1 MLPTSSQYVYVTD
14 TNNFPSTLE
23 SNGQES
29 VHVVTPVEVIPVDPS
44 APILSNKN
52 PLRLVANNGQYISLD
67 GSGNPNV
74 QRVVQI
80 LNAKNI
86 VKKEG
91 AVSLNYDNKNI
102 VCNVY
107 HANRNQFLQA
117 AVSQATA
124 QSSAPRRRGRRP
136 GRKNK
141 TRDDDD
147 PDYVPDLPEELL
159 TSYPVQHSPSSG
171 QMSVYSDRNFDPEYD
186 DTSDLE
192 SYSSSISNEFVCEIC
207 SRSFQNKAGLSRH
220 KMLKHSGKKISVG
233 PKVDPARRAQLRYDN
248 LKSALEKAS
257 PQDIIEL
264 AAPYVAQYVPLW
276 NYLFLRTEFANKP
289 TGEVN
294 ISQLP
299 VPPPEMPLV
308 VAEYLGFI
316 NKFRDN
322 FPKISQRIKDVKRPD
337 PRSDD
342 VNDQEVEIDE
352 KLLESFGPGPTCAK
366 RRRYLAFKK
375 KLESSMNDMNQTVDD
390 VDIDGGETGVVEV
403 KDSLQSYVLGVIM
416 GRYKLRQNLSS
427 GSLPARYA
435 AAGYGYP
442 EIVNLDET
450 FQQQSR
456 DKQEQLSQPTES
468 NSNEKDKTLKSAPKK
483 AMVITGVQPETVDMV
498 QEVDNTS
505 CPEIEEPQNNVQQ
518 ADDQS
523 NTNVAEGEHV
533 FDGPIPE
540 ELIANGTYIPLTQ
553 GDGGSTEYVYH
564 FQNGYVYNR
573 RTGRVATED
582 EVIICPNPSTETV
595 YVQAVTETTS
605 ILTMPDGTQIQV
617 QHGPDGVTSELF
629 NMILQQLR
637 SEDGTHQQ

>member
-14 TNNFPSTLE
+14 ANNFPSTLE
-23 SNGQES
+23 SSGQES

-44 APILSNKN
+44 APILSTKN

-67 GSGNPNV
+67 GGGNPNV

-91 AVSLNYDNKNI
+91 SVNLNYDNKNI

-107 HANRNQFLQA
+107 HANRNQFLQSA
-117 AVSQATA
+117 ISQATS
-124 QSSAPRRRGRRP
+124 QSSVPRRRGRRP

-159 TSYPVQHSPSSG
+159 TSYPLQHSPSSG

-186 DTSDLE
+186 DTSELE
-192 SYSSSISNEFVCEIC
+192 SYSSSTSNEFLCEIC

-257 PQDIIEL
+257 AEDIIEL
-264 AAPYVAQYVPLW
+264 AAPYVAQHVSLW
-276 NYLFLRTEFANKP
+276 NYLFLRTEFANKS

-294 ISQLP
+294 VSQLP

-308 VAEYLGFI
+308 VAEYLGFVD
-316 NKFRDN
+316 KFREN
-322 FPKISQRIKDVKRPD
+322 FPKISQRIKDAKRPA
-337 PRSDD
+337 DD
-342 VNDQEVEIDE
+342 ADDQEAEIDE
-352 KLLESFGPGPTCAK
+352 KLLGSFGPGPTSAK

-375 KLESSMNDMNQTVDD
+375 KLESTMNDVNQTVDGVD
-390 VDIDGGETGVVEV
+390 VDGGENGVIEV
-403 KDSLQSYVLGVIM
+403 KDSLQSCVLGVIM
-416 GRYKLRQNLSS
+416 GRYKIRQNLSP
-427 GSLPARYA
+427 GSLPSRYA
-435 AAGYGYP
+435 VADYGYP

-450 FQQQSR
+450 FQQQPQ
-456 DKQEQLSQPTES
+456 DKQEQLSQSTES
-468 NSNEKDKTLKSAPKK
+468 NSNGKDKTPKPAPKK

-498 QEVDNTS
+498 QEVDHSS
-505 CPEIEEPQNNVQQ
+505 CPEIEEPQNNAQQ
-518 ADDQS
+518 AGDQS
-523 NTNVAEGEHV
+523 NDNVVGGGHV

-573 RTGRVATED
+573 RTGRVATDD
-582 EVIICPNPSTETV
+582 EVTIYQNPPTETV
-595 YVQAVTETTS
+595 YVQAITETAS

-629 NMILQQLR
+629 NMILHQLR
-637 SEDGTHQQ
+637 SEDSTNQQ